1 MTGPFPDRQIER
13 GTVSGIPLYTWRTC
27 RVCEQPLTG
36 RGCGDRIECA
46 DSVRVVQT
54 RPARE
59 TGWKRGRKGRV

>member
-1 MTGPFPDRQIER
+1 MTGPFPGRQIER

-36 RGCGDRIECA
+36 RDAEIA
-46 DSVRVVQT
+46 SSVPIACESCR
-54 RPARE
+54 RDPARE